1 MSRCD
6 ELLDTF
12 LENVDNWTKAK
23 SLPTVDPNPT
33 IEYILNLDSQQLRGL
48 AGTQLLEHA
57 YELYAYAEY
66 IETINFIEKTILE
79 WSESSIWYIIGGVMD
94 NYGGDY
100 TKWQI
105 KYYAAIAE
113 NPLASEILKVKNH
126 ASARVG
132 ALEGKSKR
140 ISKMAETLTNLAR
153 KKNEF

>member
-1 MSRCD
+1 M
-6 ELLDTF
+6 E
-12 LENVDNWTKAK
+12 
-23 SLPTVDPNPT
+23 
-33 IEYILNLDSQQLRGL
+33 
-48 AGTQLLEHA
+48 
-57 YELYAYAEY
+57 
-66 IETINFIEKTILE
+66 
-79 WSESSIWYIIGGVMD
+79 